1 MKELTIE
8 AKIENIEAV
17 TDFVNEQL
25 EAFDCPMKAQMQI
38 DIAIDELFGNIAHY
52 AYNPEIGKATVRVE
66 VTEDPLA
73 VVITF
78 IDNGVPYDP
87 LAKADP
93 DTTLSTEEREIG
105 GLGIYMVKKSMDEIA
120 YEYKDGQNILAI
132 KKNLQ
137 IKSRKKAYES
147 TIIQKKERRQ
157 GILAR
162 TAQRIH
168 TSSQSRRMDG
178 ACGNRNSA
186 CRRCRMGLYRTP

>member
-1 MKELTIE
+1 MKELTLT
-8 AKIENIEAV
+8 ATVENIETV

-25 EAFDCPMKAQMQI
+25 EALDCPMKAQMQI

-66 VTEDPLA
+66 VIEDPLA
-73 VVITF
+73 VTITF

-93 DTTLSTEEREIG
+93 DTTLSAEEREIG
-105 GLGIYMVKKSMDEIA
+105 GLGIYMVKKSMDDIT

-137 IKSRKKAYES
+137 
-147 TIIQKKERRQ
+147 
-157 GILAR
+157 
-162 TAQRIH
+162 
-168 TSSQSRRMDG
+168 
-178 ACGNRNSA
+178 
-186 CRRCRMGLYRTP
+186 